1 VNIAITGATGLVGRR
16 LVEVLLSHGHSVRLL
31 SRKALPERSGVR
43 SSVWNPEAGPPP
55 AEALRGTD
63 AVIHLAGESVAQRW
77 TGAVKRRIRDSR
89 ILGTRR
95 LVEGL
100 AALERRPRTLIAASA
115 VGYYGSR
122 GDEILEESALPG
134 SGYLADVCAGWER
147 EAAAA
152 EELGIQVARIRI
164 GMVLDAGGGA
174 LGRMLPAFRLGLGG
188 RLGSGRQ
195 WLSWIHRADLAG
207 LFFHLLD
214 NPFMGACNGVAPQP
228 VTNAEFTRELGRVLR
243 RPAVLPVPE
252 AALRLLFGEM
262 SEVLLASQRAVPAAA
277 QAAGFRFQF
286 PELAPALKNLLAE
299 PG

>member
-16 LVEVLLSHGHSVRLL
+16 LVEVLLSHGHSVHLL
-31 SRKALPERSGVR
+31 SRRALPERSGVR
-43 SSVWNPEAGPPP
+43 SSVWNPEAGLPPP
-55 AEALRGTD
+55 ETLRGTD

-195 WLSWIHRADLAG
+195 WLSWIHRADLAE
-207 LFFHLLD
+207 LFCHLLD
-214 NPFMGACNGVAPQP
+214 NPLMGACNGVAPQP

-252 AALRLLFGEM
+252 VALRLLFGEM